1 VKLLSDK
8 SAMNPTGPLHKRS
21 PVKYLGEISETKDS
35 KGHSIDETGD
45 ENDTV
50 EALIERKI
58 T

>member
-1 VKLLSDK
+1 
-8 SAMNPTGPLHKRS
+8 MNPTGPLHKRS